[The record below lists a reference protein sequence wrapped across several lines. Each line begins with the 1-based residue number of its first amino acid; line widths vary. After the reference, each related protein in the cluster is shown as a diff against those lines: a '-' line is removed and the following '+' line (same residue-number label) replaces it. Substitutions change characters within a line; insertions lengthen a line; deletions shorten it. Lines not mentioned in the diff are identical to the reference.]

1 MKRLPGLTARK
12 AVQWRISMCISVS
25 SGISREGLMT
35 SLRLCHHPESCL
47 AWTSSIRTRL
57 LISASLSLASSLQ
70 GVPRLPSLINAPWRG
85 CGIWKSTWKEAKRNK
100 NQYFCLSQHLC
111 VLGVGKVD
119 VHVINVLPSTHSS
132 FSACLLKILVCSP
145 W

>member
-1 MKRLPGLTARK
+1 
-12 AVQWRISMCISVS
+12 MCISVS

-85 CGIWKSTWKEAKRNK
+85 CGMWKSPGPHVRGQGLNPCSATT
-100 NQYFCLSQHLC
+100 QMT
-111 VLGVGKVD
+111 LGVRGKASVGGG
-119 VHVINVLPSTHSS
+119 SS
-132 FSACLLKILVCSP
+132 SR
-145 W
+145 